1 MQCIYKVANLQVIKS
16 QYTGGTRMENRGKEV
31 MIIEEHTS
39 CKCDCRIKEQ
49 DCNRFQKYDKSQCKC
64 YCQNVDEQH
73 KCLQVS
79 LGGNEF
85 HQNYFCVIC
94 LCVVMHANVPFVC
107 S

>member
-1 MQCIYKVANLQVIKS
+1 MQSVSNFTYLLQVIKS
-16 QYTGGTRMENRGKEV
+16 QYTGGAKTDYRGKEV
-31 MIIEEHTS
+31 MIVEEHTR

-49 DCNRFQKYDKSQCKC
+49 DCNRFQRYDKSQCKC

-79 LGGNEF
+79 LVF
-85 HQNYFCVIC
+85 IVSVLYSFFF
-94 LCVVMHANVPFVC
+94 L